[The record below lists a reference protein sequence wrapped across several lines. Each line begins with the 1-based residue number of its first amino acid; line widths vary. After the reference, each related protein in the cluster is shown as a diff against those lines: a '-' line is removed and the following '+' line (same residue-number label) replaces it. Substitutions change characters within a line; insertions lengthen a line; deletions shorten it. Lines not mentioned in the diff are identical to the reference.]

1 MLKFFLQAAWAWL
14 PANQTKGGIIHIFVL
29 YWLSSGHCFAAFLEA
44 ACKSFHQKSVG
55 PNEWIQRTL
64 GALNIC
70 PSCFRHPHIFMVCKV
85 LGRTLSCCAPPGF
98 WHVERGGENHI
109 SPPKQRHERRKSR
122 EIKAMKWQ
130 QEAGRRNIPGEQA
143 GSQNI
148 PCCAVL
154 KTKNLCLEGFSKG
167 RGCELCSNC
176 CLGVLSGLALK

>member
-1 MLKFFLQAAWAWL
+1 M
-14 PANQTKGGIIHIFVL
+14 
-29 YWLSSGHCFAAFLEA
+29 
-44 ACKSFHQKSVG
+44 G